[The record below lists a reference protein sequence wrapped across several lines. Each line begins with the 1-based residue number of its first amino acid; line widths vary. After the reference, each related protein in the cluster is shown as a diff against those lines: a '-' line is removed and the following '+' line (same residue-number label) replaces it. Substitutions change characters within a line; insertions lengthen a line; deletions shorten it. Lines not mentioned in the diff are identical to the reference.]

1 MKKYFSIGEMSKL
14 QNISIETLRHY
25 DRLGLLNAEYINEK
39 TGYRYYSTKSFIKIY
54 LIKQCKAIGLS
65 LEEIKDIMDDY
76 TSLESV
82 LDIVKNQKEIINK
95 KIIELNNIKS
105 SIESLQSS
113 IEEALDVGLNEIF
126 IKYNKQR
133 KLKKF
138 NYTGRYT
145 EEFEMNLRKSILEV
159 EQEYNGINLDIAFE
173 TSYEDLMVNDEILYT
188 KTMMELPDYKINNS
202 DDNIVTLKEGNYL
215 TYYFDDNFYDNKK
228 YYDEVIS
235 YIKDNKINVVGE
247 FYEIHKMTRVSK
259 DGQEKSLAKIE
270 ILINN

>member
-14 QNISIETLRHY
+14 QNVSIETLRHY
-25 DRLGLLNAEYINEK
+25 DRLGLLNAEYINEN
-39 TGYRYYSTKSFIKIY
+39 TGYRYYSTKSFVKIY

-76 TSLESV
+76 TSLESI
-82 LDIVKNQKEIINK
+82 LNIVKNQKEIINK

-105 SIESLQSS
+105 SIESLENS
-113 IEEALDVGLNEIF
+113 IEEALDIGINKVF
-126 IKYNKQR
+126 IKYNKER
-133 KLKKF
+133 NLKKF

-159 EQEYNGINLDIAFE
+159 EKEYNSINLDIAFE
-173 TSYEDLMVNDEILYT
+173 TSYKDLMESNEVIYT
-188 KTMMELPDYKINNS
+188 KTMIELAHYKES
-202 DDNIVTLKEGNYL
+202 DDENIVTLKEGNYI
-215 TYYFDDNFYDNKK
+215 TFYFDDNFYDNKK
-228 YYDEVIS
+228 YYDEVTN
-235 YIKDNKINVVGE
+235 YIKNNKIDVIGE

-270 ILINN
+270 ILLKE